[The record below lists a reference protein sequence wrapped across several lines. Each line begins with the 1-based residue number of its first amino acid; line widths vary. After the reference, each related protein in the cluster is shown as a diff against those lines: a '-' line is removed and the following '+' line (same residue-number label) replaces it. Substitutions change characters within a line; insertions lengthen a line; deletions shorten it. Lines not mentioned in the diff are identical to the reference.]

1 VPAAERPRV
10 VTPYEFA
17 DLADALELIPWDGTG
32 PLPDEA
38 AEAQVYVMPYVFNQ
52 PTLDVIAAMPKLEV
66 IQTQTAGVEH
76 VLPYLR
82 KGIVLCNARGV
93 HDASTAELAVTL
105 TLASLRGL
113 RDFVTAQAG
122 GQWTFAVRDS
132 LADRR
137 VLIVGYGSIGAALEQ
152 RLLPFEC
159 DVVRVARQAR
169 ENVYE
174 MGQLPDLLPEADVVV
189 LLIPLTDETRKLVN
203 AEFLGRMKDGAL
215 LVNVARGAIVDTEA
229 LLAEVQTA
237 RLRAALDV
245 TDPEP
250 LPTDHPLW
258 RAPGVLITPH
268 VGGASSAF
276 LPRSKRLIHE
286 QLKRYAAGR
295 PLLNVMWGEY

>member
-52 PTLDVIAAMPKLEV
+52 PTLDVIAAMPKLEI

-203 AEFLGRMKDGAL
+203 AEFLGRMRDGAL

>member
-1 VPAAERPRV
+1 M
-10 VTPYEFA
+10 TPYDFA

-122 GQWTFAVRDS
+122 GQWAFAVRDS

-250 LPTDHPLW
+250 LPTDNPLW

-295 PLLNVMWGEY
+295 PLLNVMSGEY

>member
-52 PTLDVIAAMPKLEV
+52 PTLDVIAAMPKLEI

-122 GQWTFAVRDS
+122 GQWAFAVRDS

-169 ENVYE
+169 EKVYE

>member
-113 RDFVTAQAG
+113 QDFVTAQAR
-122 GQWTFAVRDS
+122 GQWAFAVRDS

-276 LPRSKRLIHE
+276 PPRSKRLIHE

-295 PLLNVMWGEY
+295 PLLNVMSGEY

>member
-122 GQWTFAVRDS
+122 GQWAFAVRDS

-295 PLLNVMWGEY
+295 PLLNVMSGEY

>member
-52 PTLDVIAAMPKLEV
+52 PTLDVIAAMPKLEI